1 MTTGE
6 YDATRRCMAIAESES
21 KPYFVVVE
29 QNNGCYTEKDIGSPV
44 TAFGHP
50 IGIVSLV
57 TNDSI
62 YALVYSKY
70 YNEYAAYGHLLTI
83 MKD

>member
-1 MTTGE
+1 MTVDE
-6 YDATRRCMAIAESES
+6 NYATRRWIAIAESES
-21 KPYFVVVE
+21 EPYFVVVE
-29 QNNGCYTEKDIGSPV
+29 QNNGYYTEKDVGSPV

-57 TNDSI
+57 TNESI
-62 YALVYSKY
+62 YALVWSKY

-83 MKD
+83 VRN